1 MTKKE
6 AAVIEVYTGVV
17 MLIGS
22 DRKYVYQY
30 IEKLLGKPISI
41 YTHKYPFYQETLK
54 ELSKPDFIDI
64 CRNLE
69 EA

>member
-6 AAVIEVYTGVV
+6 AAVIELYTGVV

-30 IEKLLGKPISI
+30 IEKLLGKPI
-41 YTHKYPFYQETLK
+41 YTHEYPFYQEILK

-69 EA
+69 KA

>member
-6 AAVIEVYTGVV
+6 AAVIEIYTGVV
-17 MLIGS
+17 MLMGP
-22 DRKYVYQY
+22 DREYVSQY
-30 IEKLLGKPISI
+30 IKKLLGRRIC
-41 YTHKYPFYQETLK
+41 THEYPFYQEQLK

-69 EA
+69 EE